1 MKIKITLELELDDEV
16 FGSSE
21 EEKLWL
27 ENEILIAN
35 DELFLHSNEIGDVI
49 GKITKVSNL
58 QYVS

>member
-1 MKIKITLELELDDEV
+1 MKIKITLEIELDDEV
-16 FGSSE
+16 FGTGE
-21 EEKLWL
+21 DEKLWL

-35 DELFLHSNEIGDVI
+35 DDLFLHSNEIGDVV